1 MLSYYYDIK
10 ERDNFSTL
18 FKDTW
23 IAEHATAECGRYQVL
38 SLDFSGIGDTSE
50 ELKKTFND
58 YCCIRINAFMSKYKD
73 AYPKEGYKEI
83 VECRTFSAKLN
94 ALHSYANNLN
104 IPLCLIV
111 DEYDNFTNTIL
122 ANQGHDVYHQITHAN
137 GFYRDVF
144 KIFKSMFTRVIMTG
158 VSPVTLDDLTSGYNI
173 ATNVTLMESF
183 NQVLGFSSEEVRKM
197 IRYYKEKGLIPD
209 EEEKMM
215 AEMKEWYNGYCFSR
229 RSARKDSRMFNSSM
243 VLKYLQSYVDE
254 GHAPDSLLDDNT
266 RTDYAKMKHLIQL
279 DQLNGN
285 RKSVILQIAQ
295 NGYTF
300 GDIVTSFPA
309 ANLTNPDL
317 FTSLLYYYGML
328 TMKETEEMGPI
339 LSIPN
344 NNVRIQYYNY
354 LVEEFNKIVHL
365 NAQDMLAAYRG
376 AAIEGKWKEK
386 VRFLCDAYHRNASI
400 RSLIEGER
408 NVQGFLLGYLSLNPF
423 YLTAPEV
430 EVNYGYCDFFLMPN
444 LNKCA
449 ATKHSYI
456 IELKYLA
463 VSDSTEKAEAEW
475 QDATRQLQQYV
486 QAPKVQLLCAGTQL
500 HAIIVQ
506 VKGSELLRC
515 EEV

>member
-1 MLSYYYDIK
+1 
-10 ERDNFSTL
+10 
-18 FKDTW
+18 
-23 IAEHATAECGRYQVL
+23 
-38 SLDFSGIGDTSE
+38 
-50 ELKKTFND
+50 
-58 YCCIRINAFMSKYKD
+58 
-73 AYPKEGYKEI
+73 
-83 VECRTFSAKLN
+83 
-94 ALHSYANNLN
+94 
-104 IPLCLIV
+104 
-111 DEYDNFTNTIL
+111 
-122 ANQGHDVYHQITHAN
+122 
-137 GFYRDVF
+137 
-144 KIFKSMFTRVIMTG
+144 
-158 VSPVTLDDLTSGYNI
+158 
-173 ATNVTLMESF
+173 
-183 NQVLGFSSEEVRKM
+183 
-197 IRYYKEKGLIPD
+197 
-209 EEEKMM
+209 
-215 AEMKEWYNGYCFSR
+215 
-229 RSARKDSRMFNSSM
+229 
-243 VLKYLQSYVDE
+243 
-254 GHAPDSLLDDNT
+254 
-266 RTDYAKMKHLIQL
+266 
-279 DQLNGN
+279 
-285 RKSVILQIAQ
+285 LQIAQ

-376 AAIEGKWKEK
+376 AAIEGKWKEM

>member
-1 MLSYYYDIK
+1 MLNYYYDIK
-10 ERDNFSTL
+10 EHDNFSTL

-23 IAEHATAECGRYQVL
+23 IANHPTKECGKYQVL
-38 SLDFSGIGDTSE
+38 SLDFSCIGDTTD
-50 ELKKTFND
+50 ELPKKFNE
-58 YCCIRINAFMSKYKD
+58 YCCAMVNSFMRKYKD
-73 AYPKEGYKEI
+73 SYTEDEYKEI
-83 VECRTFSAKLN
+83 VECPSFDTKLN
-94 ALHSYANNLN
+94 IIGTCSKRLN
-104 IPLCLIV
+104 IPLCLII
-111 DEYDNFTNTIL
+111 DEYDNFTNT
-122 ANQGHDVYHQITHAN
+122 D

-144 KIFKSMFTRVIMTG
+144 KIFKSIFARIIMTG

-183 NQVLGFSSEEVRKM
+183 NQVLGFSTEEVTEM
-197 IRYYKEKGLIPD
+197 IRYYKDKGLIPD

-215 AEMKEWYNGYCFSR
+215 AEMKKWYNGYCFSR
-229 RSARKDSRMFNSSM
+229 RSARENSRMFNSSM
-243 VLKYLQSYVDE
+243 VLKYLQSYVNE

-279 DQLNGN
+279 DQFNGD

-295 NGYTF
+295 NGYTL
-300 GDIVTSFPA
+300 GDIATSFPA

-328 TMKETEEMGPI
+328 TIKETEDMGPI
-339 LSIPN
+339 LSVPN

-365 NAQDMLAAYRG
+365 NAQDMLIAYRG
-376 AAIEGKWKEK
+376 AAIEGKWEEM

-400 RSLIEGER
+400 RCLIEGER
-408 NVQGFLLGYLSLNPF
+408 NVQGFLLGYLSLNSF

-430 EVNYGYCDFFLMPN
+430 EVNYGYCDFFLMPD
-444 LNKCA
+444 LKRCA

-463 VSDSTEKAEAEW
+463 VSDSSEKAEAEW
-475 QDATRQLQQYV
+475 QDAIHQLQQYI
-486 QAPKVQLLCAGTQL
+486 QAPKVKLLCEGTQL

-506 VKGSELLRC
+506 IKGSNLLRT
-515 EEV
+515 EECQVMDLT

>member
-1 MLSYYYDIK
+1 MSMLSYYYDIK
-10 ERDNFSTL
+10 EHDNFSTL

-38 SLDFSGIGDTSE
+38 SLDFSTIGDTTNGLSE
-50 ELKKTFND
+50 KFNE
-58 YCCIRINAFMSKYKD
+58 YCCAMVNNFIRKYREYYSESD
-73 AYPKEGYKEI
+73 VKE
-83 VECRTFSAKLN
+83 VLDCPSFDTKLN
-94 ALHSYANNLN
+94 MIGACSKRLN

-111 DEYDNFTNTIL
+111 DEYDNFTNTVL

-144 KIFKSMFTRVIMTG
+144 KIFKSMFARVIMTG

-183 NQVLGFSSEEVRKM
+183 NQVLGFSTEEVREM
-197 IRYYKEKGLIPD
+197 IHYYKDKGLIPD
-209 EEEKMM
+209 EEGKMM
-215 AEMKEWYNGYCFSR
+215 EEMKKWYNGYCFSR
-229 RSARKDSRMFNSSM
+229 RSARENSRMFNSSM
-243 VLKYLQSYVDE
+243 VLKYLQSYVNE

-266 RTDYAKMKHLIQL
+266 RTDYAKMKNLIQL
-279 DQLNGN
+279 DRLNGD

-328 TMKETEEMGPI
+328 TMKETEDMGPI

-365 NAQDMLAAYRG
+365 NAQNMLAAYRG
-376 AAIEGKWKEK
+376 AAIEG
-386 VRFLCDAYHRNASI
+386 
-400 RSLIEGER
+400 
-408 NVQGFLLGYLSLNPF
+408 
-423 YLTAPEV
+423 
-430 EVNYGYCDFFLMPN
+430 
-444 LNKCA
+444 
-449 ATKHSYI
+449 
-456 IELKYLA
+456 
-463 VSDSTEKAEAEW
+463 
-475 QDATRQLQQYV
+475 
-486 QAPKVQLLCAGTQL
+486 
-500 HAIIVQ
+500 
-506 VKGSELLRC
+506 
-515 EEV
+515 